1 MADKVK
7 FLKGTQTKYDA
18 LSTKDEDTFYHID
31 NNVYLGEIK
40 LSNGEDV
47 ADLVIGGRNLILN
60 SKDLSYTANVF
71 FNSYLVNN
79 SNTLTYN
86 GSVLVY

>member
-1 MADKVK
+1 MAYNVK
-7 FLKGTQTKYDA
+7 FKKGTQTKYDA
-18 LSTKDEDTFYHID
+18 LTTKDEDTFYHID

-47 ADLVIGGRNLILN
+47 ADLAIGGRNLILN
-60 SKDLSYTANVF
+60 SKDLSYTGNVF